1 MLEYILSESK
11 LILFIEGGSMKTILK
26 VLFLFF
32 LFFNFVTFA
41 QPLNN
46 SFESW
51 TNGDP
56 TSWVT
61 LDITGFVDCI
71 TQSSDAQNGS
81 SSARL
86 EVLDFLGTPFPP
98 YLTSTDSNGNGHPV
112 TQAYANFKG
121 YYKFAPVG
129 SDWLIVSV
137 LMSVND
143 TMYVGGGAIT
153 IESATASWTEFNV
166 PLVYFN
172 GTTPNSTYITFTI
185 GDTAGTIAA
194 NVGTVAYLDNLSFS
208 GVASVQQLP
217 GVVNNYK
224 LEQNYPNPFNPS
236 TNIQYSI
243 PEASF
248 VQLKVYDIL
257 GNEVATLVNQEQSAG
272 IYKADF
278 SGKGFASGLYIA
290 RLTAGNY
297 VKDIKMT
304 LLK

>member
-1 MLEYILSESK
+1 
-11 LILFIEGGSMKTILK
+11 MKTILT

-32 LFFNFVTFA
+32 LFINFATSA

-46 SFESW
+46 SFENW

-56 TSWVT
+56 TSWLT
-61 LDITGFVDCI
+61 LDITGLADCV
-71 TQSSDAQNGS
+71 TQSSDAQSGS
-81 SSARL
+81 SSAKL
-86 EVLDFLGTPFPP
+86 EVLDFLGNPYPP
-98 YLTSTDSNGNGHPV
+98 YLTSSDLNGNGHPV
-112 TQAYANFKG
+112 AQAYANFKG
-121 YYKFAPVG
+121 YYKFSPLG
-129 SDWLIVSV
+129 SAWLVISV

-153 IESATASWTEFNV
+153 IQSATNSWTEFDV
-166 PLVYFN
+166 PLIYFN
-172 GTTPNSTYITFTI
+172 GTTPTSTFITFTI
-185 GDTAGTIAA
+185 GDTSGTGGGT
-194 NVGTVAYLDNLSFS
+194 VGSVAYLDNLSFS

-217 GVVNNYK
+217 GVVDNYK
-224 LEQNYPNPFNPS
+224 LEQNYPNPFNPT

-272 IYKADF
+272 VYKADF
-278 SGKGFASGLYIA
+278 NGTNLSSGFYIA
-290 RLTAGNY
+290 QLKAGNFI
-297 VKDIKMT
+297 KNIKMT